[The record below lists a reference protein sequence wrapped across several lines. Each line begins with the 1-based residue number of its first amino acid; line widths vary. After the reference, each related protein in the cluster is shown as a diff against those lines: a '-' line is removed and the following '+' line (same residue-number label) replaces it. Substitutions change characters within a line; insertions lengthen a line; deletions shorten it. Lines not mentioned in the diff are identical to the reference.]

1 MSSSENRKSSPG
13 TRFLLRAAK
22 TVIITFCVLLSLLL
36 TVVLLQ
42 IAEMLQA
49 AHLANNPP
57 GEDVSLCREGGNLI
71 TCCPF
76 MRRQSFPAVKEKGA
90 LRVFIIGSSQAM
102 GSPYVHQNL
111 NRISRFLPNEG
122 GLATWLKDYLVF
134 AMPRRRIEVINAAR
148 GCKQMIDHLRTL
160 REILTKGSP
169 DIIVIMGGNNE
180 RTGSDIFFVADS
192 AAERDKR
199 ISVIYPA
206 YELTVQAMAR
216 EVSAAGVKAIFVT
229 LPSNLHDW
237 LPKAPLDGGLLER
250 LHKEITEEPYP
261 SKERRSV
268 SKDSCRDLRSQW
280 PQFRENPFA
289 HFFLARCLEAE
300 GQIPQ
305 ALAEFVAARD
315 LDYQFLRVRSV
326 QNESLRGLRGP
337 GISILDLGTI
347 MCRYA
352 YNGIPG
358 NDLFH
363 DYCHMNLRGNKISG
377 FEIAREVLRLEGIPI
392 SAEELRQAPLRN
404 LQRSTL
410 WWLYWV
416 KTIKWSIQ
424 RFLPSSWQQFAV
436 RGKTIIDSY
445 RQAMQDINELDHQ
458 ISLRQSENTLENGAP
473 FEKVSKT

>member
-1 MSSSENRKSSPG
+1 MSSSENSKSSPG

-22 TVIITFCVLLSLLL
+22 NVIIGFCVLLSLLL
-36 TVVLLQ
+36 IVVLLQ

-49 AHLANNPP
+49 AHLANNHS
-57 GEDVSLCREGGNLI
+57 ESVSLCREGGTFI
-71 TCCPF
+71 TCR
-76 MRRQSFPAVKEKGA
+76 MSMLRRSFPAVKEKGA
-90 LRVFIIGSSQAM
+90 LRVFIVGSSQAM
-102 GSPYVHQNL
+102 GTPYVHQKL
-111 NRISRFLPNEG
+111 NHISRFLPNEG

-134 AMPRRRIEVINAAR
+134 AMPKRRIEIINAAQ
-148 GCKQMIDHLRTL
+148 GGSQMIDHLGTL

-169 DIIVIMGGNNE
+169 DIIVVMGGNNE
-180 RTGSDIFFVADS
+180 RYSGLHFVDS

-199 ISVIYPA
+199 ASVLYPA
-206 YELTVQAMAR
+206 YQLTIQTMAQ

-250 LHKEITEEPYP
+250 LHKEITEEPYLR
-261 SKERRSV
+261 KEHRPV

-289 HFFLARCLEAE
+289 HFFLARCLESE

-347 MCRYA
+347 MCGYA

-377 FEIAREVLRLEGIPI
+377 FEIAREILRLEGVPI
-392 SAEELRQAPLRN
+392 SDEKLRQAPLRKLN
-404 LQRSTL
+404 RRML
-410 WWLYWV
+410 WWLYWL

-424 RFLPSSWQQFAV
+424 RFLPSSWQQLAV
-436 RGKTIIDSY
+436 RGKTITDSY
-445 RQAMQDINELDHQ
+445 RQAMQDINRLDEQ
-458 ISLRQSENTLENGAP
+458 ISLLQSENTLENGAL
-473 FEKVSKT
+473 FDGVSKT